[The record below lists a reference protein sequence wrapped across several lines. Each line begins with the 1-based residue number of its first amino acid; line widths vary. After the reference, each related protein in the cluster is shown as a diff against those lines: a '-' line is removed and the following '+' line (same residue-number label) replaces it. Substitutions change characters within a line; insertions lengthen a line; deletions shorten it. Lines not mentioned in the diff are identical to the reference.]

1 MSGEEI
7 AEIYGFSDRT
17 KMAIST
23 AKTSKDKFIVALCS
37 PELMEV

>member
-1 MSGEEI
+1 
-7 AEIYGFSDRT
+7 
-17 KMAIST
+17 MAISS

>member
-1 MSGEEI
+1 
-7 AEIYGFSDRT
+7 
-17 KMAIST
+17 MAISL